1 MNFNYFVCHTCI
13 MRGKGFDG
21 SKFKLL
27 WVFFLLIYLAVF
39 YCMLVFLDCDAKIIK

>member
-1 MNFNYFVCHTCI
+1 MNFNYFVCYICI

-27 WVFFLLIYLAVF
+27 WVFFINLFGCFLLYVSF
-39 YCMLVFLDCDAKIIK
+39 F

>member
-1 MNFNYFVCHTCI
+1 MNFNYFVCYICI

-27 WVFFLLIYLAVF
+27 WVFFLLIYLVVF
-39 YCMLVFLDCDAKIIK
+39 YCMLVFFDCDVKIIK

>member
-1 MNFNYFVCHTCI
+1 MNFNYFVCYICI

-27 WVFFLLIYLAVF
+27 WVFFINYLVVF
-39 YCMLVFLDCDAKIIK
+39 YCMLVFFDCDVKIIK